1 MARNLAAYY
10 KKSKSKIY
18 PKIVKVKGKDIVNPT
33 RVMVST
39 NILFRFFLFYT
50 NFVDPYISKTIP
62 GSSKPF
68 RNFLKNSSFN
78 TFLLKPT
85 KKDEL
90 HI

>member
-33 RVMVST
+33 RIMVST
-39 NILFRFFLFYT
+39 NILFRFFLFHT
-50 NFVDPYISKTIP
+50 NFVDPYVSKTIP
-62 GSSKPF
+62 GSSKSF
-68 RNFLKNSSFN
+68 RNILKNSSLN

>member
-33 RVMVST
+33 RIMVST

-50 NFVDPYISKTIP
+50 NFVDPYI
-62 GSSKPF
+62 
-68 RNFLKNSSFN
+68 
-78 TFLLKPT
+78 
-85 KKDEL
+85 
-90 HI
+90 